1 MLVCIA
7 HNQSDTYSIMF
18 LSPLSAQFSPPFLP
32 NHSPPQ
38 RLHTHIEHLRRTAID
53 RLCIDI
59 KTSSQP
65 RTTRRTIAHSIR
77 RRLRRRECRR
87 RGGRLAR
94 LTRGTRRFGR
104 SGVAV
109 WNIEWDVDVAP
120 WVWEGRA
127 EQEGT

>member
-1 MLVCIA
+1 MY
-7 HNQSDTYSIMF
+7 NPQSICHVLYRVIVP
-18 LSPLSAQFSPPFLP
+18 PLSSAQPTFLP
-32 NHSPPQ
+32 GHSSPQ

-65 RTTRRTIAHSIR
+65 RTTRRAVTHSIR

-87 RGGRLAR
+87 RNGRLAQ
-94 LTRGTRRFGR
+94 LARGTRRFGR